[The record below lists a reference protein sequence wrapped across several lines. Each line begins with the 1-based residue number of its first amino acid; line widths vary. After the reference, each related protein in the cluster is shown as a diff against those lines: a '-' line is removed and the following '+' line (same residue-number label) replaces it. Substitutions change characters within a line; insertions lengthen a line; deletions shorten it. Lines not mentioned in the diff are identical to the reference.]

1 MKTFLSLLFCI
12 SLLLSCEQKKSSN
25 DMNDNEK
32 ENDQEVTADTGSEN
46 QSINEIKTS
55 TDKTFRVIEDKT
67 SASLSNL
74 TIEPRGF
81 PNTQEVF
88 KIEDSDPLSGMFA
101 LDLNKDGFDELY
113 LITTAAGSGSYSGIM
128 GFASN
133 SDQSVTPIYVPEM
146 TENDLAAG
154 GDYFGYMGHDSIYV
168 ANEQLYRKFPVYK
181 EGDEN
186 CCPTGGNKT
195 LGYSL
200 KAGEASWILETVK

>member
-1 MKTFLSLLFCI
+1 M
-12 SLLLSCEQKKSSN
+12 SLLLSCQQKKSSKN
-25 DMNDNEK
+25 MIGNEK
-32 ENDQEVTADTGSEN
+32 SNDQEVTADTESKKP
-46 QSINEIKTS
+46 SINEIKTS
-55 TDKTFRVIEDKT
+55 TDKTFRVTEDKT
-67 SASLSNL
+67 SESLSNL

-88 KIEDSDPLSGMFA
+88 KIDGSDPLSGMFT

-113 LITTAAGSGSYSGIM
+113 LITTAAGSGSYSGII
-128 GFASN
+128 GYASN

-146 TENDLAAG
+146 TENDLASD

-168 ANEQLYRKFPVYK
+168 ANEQLYRKFPVYM